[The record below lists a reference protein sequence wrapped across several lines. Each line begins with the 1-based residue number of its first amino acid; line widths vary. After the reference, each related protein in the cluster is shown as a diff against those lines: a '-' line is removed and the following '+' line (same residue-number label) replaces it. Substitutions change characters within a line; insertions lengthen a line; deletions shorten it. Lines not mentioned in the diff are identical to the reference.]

1 MSRKQ
6 KIARRIACLVAI
18 RLGVFAMGF
27 MIAMLPFMVETI
39 DYTFTESF
47 QNVLAFFRVSF
58 GFGVMVLAFVPHADV
73 IVEAFGRR
81 F

>member
-18 RLGVFAMGF
+18 RFGAFAIGF
-27 MIAMLPFMVETI
+27 MIAMLPFMIETI

-47 QNVLAFFRVSF
+47 QNVLTFFRVSF
-58 GFGVMVLAFVPHADV
+58 GFVIMVFAFVPHADTV
-73 IVEAFGRR
+73 VDAFGRR